1 MEAIKLKNSIIYYYK
16 SPSGY
21 LQNGMATLD
30 TMFECDEL
38 KDWCRKNRYEA
49 VFTDGIFD
57 KLVRKESISQFMENE
72 IALKNVRIWQ
82 LKADSDFSMRFIALD
97 EFEQQFGPPKA
108 DNYEVI
114 YDGSLGTNNL
124 DEIYEICNI
133 NHPKDYKGHSLSMSD
148 VVELYD
154 ENGSSFHYVDRFGF
168 KGIDFTPS
176 EPKQD
181 FDMKM
186 QL

>member
-21 LQNGMATLD
+21 LQNGKATID

-38 KDWCRKNRYEA
+38 KDWCSKNHYET

-57 KLVRKESISQFMENE
+57 RLVGKESISQFMENE
-72 IALKNVRIWQ
+72 IALN
-82 LKADSDFSMRFIALD
+82 SDFSMRFIALE
-97 EFEQQFGPPKA
+97 EFEHQFGQPRA

-154 ENGSSFHYVDRFGF
+154 EVGSSLHYVDRFGF
-168 KGIDFTPS
+168 QQIDFEPS
-176 EPKQD
+176 EPTQD